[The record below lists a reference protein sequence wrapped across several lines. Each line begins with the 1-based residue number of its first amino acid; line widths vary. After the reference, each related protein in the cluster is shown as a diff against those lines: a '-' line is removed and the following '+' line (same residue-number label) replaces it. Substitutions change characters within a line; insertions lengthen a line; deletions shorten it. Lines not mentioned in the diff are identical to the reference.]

1 MVRKNGKRTKVR
13 RQNWMCSTFAPITHF
28 TPSFFIGHRQIL
40 IQRKKFLG
48 WDAQMSEMQRVDEMR
63 NELEELRALVNT
75 LLTIIM
81 EEADGIQSGSAN
93 AVSSLPERG
102 YSM

>member
-1 MVRKNGKRTKVR
+1 
-13 RQNWMCSTFAPITHF
+13 
-28 TPSFFIGHRQIL
+28 
-40 IQRKKFLG
+40 
-48 WDAQMSEMQRVDEMR
+48 MSRMKSVDEMR
-63 NELEELRALVNT
+63 DELEELRALVNT